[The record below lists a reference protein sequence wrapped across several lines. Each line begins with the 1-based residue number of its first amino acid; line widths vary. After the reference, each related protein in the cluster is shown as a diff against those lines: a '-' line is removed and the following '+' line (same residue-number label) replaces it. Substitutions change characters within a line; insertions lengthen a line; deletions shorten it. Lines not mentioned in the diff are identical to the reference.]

1 MCPARAAPALSLCF
15 NYTTCGDSEISSD
28 GFRPVASFEALI
40 QETPYQALLVTSGKQ
55 ALKTVQ
61 TLKPNLVLLDY
72 RLPDMNGLEI
82 YDRLHKTKG
91 LENVPAILMS
101 ANMPKQRAQQRDI
114 RALSKPFELSELLE
128 NIETLLAE
136 E

>member
-1 MCPARAAPALSLCF
+1 MSAGQPPSSRDDHSLVKTILVVEDDEAIGTF
-15 NYTTCGDSEISSD
+15 
-28 GFRPVASFEALI
+28 VVEALI